1 MRPSLSEVSKLILSI
16 AFLILS
22 AGALVFALKYEPQAH
37 ASATLSSKPGTADV
51 GWTMAVTPERGVYA
65 LAWNTSTGE
74 SRLYWGGVVNEWNRT
89 KHELPANPFK

>member
-37 ASATLSSKPGTADV
+37 ASAPLSSKPGTGDV
-51 GWTMAVTPERGVYA
+51 GWTIACTPNRDIYA

-74 SRLYWGGVVNEWNRT
+74 SRLYWGSTVNEWKRT
-89 KHELPANPFK
+89 AHELPSNPFK